1 MAKVKYTYHRYGCWW
16 EDATSHC
23 VWKDIKEAEVD
34 APAMC
39 YTEGYLLIKNDKYHT
54 FLMSFAEDQV
64 GEQMIIPT
72 ASIKKLVKVG
82 TKKFFV
88 QDFIYDKGKNKTT
101 KRTSK
106 KNI

>member
-1 MAKVKYTYHRYGCWW
+1 
-16 EDATSHC
+16 
-23 VWKDIKEAEVD
+23 
-34 APAMC
+34 
-39 YTEGYLLIKNDKYHT
+39 
-54 FLMSFAEDQV
+54 MSFAEDQV